1 VTVDNKPVAKAH
13 IRLREESDNWALLFD
28 PDTGNHRVINPV
40 GVFVW
45 KLLDGNHNLE
55 GIVKEVGDFYNN
67 VPKDVEQHVTKFI
80 EVLVEKG
87 YVETNSEGTV
97 AS

>member
-1 VTVDNKPVAKAH
+1 MTVDNKPVGKSH

-28 PDTGNHRVINPV
+28 PDTGNHRVINPI

-55 GIVKEVGDFYNN
+55 DIVKEVGDSYNN
-67 VPKDVEQHVTKFI
+67 VPQDVEQHVTQFI

-97 AS
+97 VS

>member
-1 VTVDNKPVAKAH
+1 VDNKPVAKAH

-28 PDTGNHRVINPV
+28 PDTGNHRVINPI

-45 KLLDGNHNLE
+45 KLLDGNHNVE
-55 GIVKEVGDFYNN
+55 DIVERVRDSYAN
-67 VPKDVEQHVTKFI
+67 VPEDVEQHVTQFI
-80 EVLVEKG
+80 EVLREKG
-87 YVETNSEGTV
+87 YVEANSEGTA